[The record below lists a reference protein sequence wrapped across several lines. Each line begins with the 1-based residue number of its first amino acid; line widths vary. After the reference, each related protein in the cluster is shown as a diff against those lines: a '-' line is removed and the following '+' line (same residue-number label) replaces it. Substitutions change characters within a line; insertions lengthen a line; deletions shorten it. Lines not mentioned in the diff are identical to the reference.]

1 MVRESEG
8 AVHRTRLDAAWS
20 EDEQRARCL
29 AALVEDGL
37 LAQVSA
43 TTYALP

>member
-1 MVRESEG
+1 M
-8 AVHRTRLDAAWS
+8 HRSRLDAVWP
-20 EDEQRARCL
+20 EDDQRARCL

-43 TTYALP
+43 NTYALP